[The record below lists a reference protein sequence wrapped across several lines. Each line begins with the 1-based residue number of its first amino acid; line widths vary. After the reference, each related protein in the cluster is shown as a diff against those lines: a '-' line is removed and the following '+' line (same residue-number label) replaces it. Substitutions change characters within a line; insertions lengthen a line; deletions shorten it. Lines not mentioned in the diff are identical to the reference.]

1 MTKYK
6 PAYGVI
12 EAGGFIRS
20 SLSLKA
26 LISYAEDRIGMG
38 YPEKKEKSKK
48 ERAIKKEP
56 QPYGHGT
63 SREQECPFREITNFQ
78 KFQKHWKIGCR
89 GGPHAHIVKEID
101 ESHRLT
107 WRPHPSEKNWS
118 FRKRQ
123 LGNEPERR
131 KRNEK
136 ARRPLH
142 INRSKFKVELKA
154 IYQPL
159 SKTDPVVFEN

>member
-38 YPEKKEKSKK
+38 YPEKKEKNKK

-89 GGPHAHIVKEID
+89 GGPLAHIVKEID

-107 WRPHPSEKNWS
+107 WRPHPSEKTGVFVRDNWAMNRKDEKET
-118 FRKRQ
+118 RKR
-123 LGNEPERR
+123 GDRCTSIEVN
-131 KRNEK
+131 
-136 ARRPLH
+136 
-142 INRSKFKVELKA
+142 LK
-154 IYQPL
+154 
-159 SKTDPVVFEN
+159 SN